1 LKNNSS
7 LVSKFDT
14 SLIFN
19 LIFYQSVNLMKNRKI
34 TLPMQVAL
42 TIDLMFMT
50 MVANSQAAGNGAA
63 ALNTTATTIRSY
75 GTAAQTIILALGV
88 VIGLIGAVR
97 VYSKMHNGDPD
108 TQKAMVSWFGA
119 ALFLV
124 AVGAILTSFFG

>member
-1 LKNNSS
+1 MFKRT
-7 LVSKFDT
+7 KF
-14 SLIFN
+14 
-19 LIFYQSVNLMKNRKI
+19 
-34 TLPMQVAL
+34 LPMQVAL
-42 TIDLMFMT
+42 TADLMLMT
-50 MVANSQAAGNGAA
+50 MVANSQAGNGAA
-63 ALNTTATTIRSY
+63 ALTATATTIRSY

-88 VIGLIGAVR
+88 VIGFIGAVR

>member
-1 LKNNSS
+1 MQNIYYFDFSNQFFINS
-7 LVSKFDT
+7 
-14 SLIFN
+14 FN
-19 LIFYQSVNLMKNRKI
+19 FMRNRKI
-34 TLPMQVAL
+34 TLGMQVAL
-42 TIDLMFMT
+42 TVDLMFMT
-50 MVANSQAAGNGAA
+50 MLADAQQGNGAA